1 MMSNSDFEDLMRSKG
16 GCLIKQGAE
25 AKIYKLT
32 LISSKSFSSTNQN
45 NQSSIIQAQPRTI
58 KSTNIS
64 LNSTDLNKTFFSSES
79 YYKNSCLSSKFIKDQ
94 VIIKHRF
101 PKTYRNPKLDSQL
114 TKQRLTQES
123 RSLVRAIK
131 SGIRVPNL
139 ISVNL
144 KQGWIMMEFINGI
157 NLKEFLQNNSSKSIE
172 ISNQEFESSSNIESF
187 EKDVLREVGKILSN
201 IHLIDMIH
209 GDLTTSNIMISSK
222 RTNRSNEKIDDKSD
236 EESFKELSIDNFEI
250 VLIDFG
256 LSSSIVNSIVEDKAV
271 DLYVLER
278 AFTSTHSTT
287 KDFKLDF
294 SMMFDVGCSS
304 MLFDEVLES
313 YSKNLTS
320 KDWKLI
326 FDRLKNVR
334 LRGRKRSMVG

>member
-1 MMSNSDFEDLMRSKG
+1 MPDSQFCTHVDQDVQLCCNILPRV
-16 GCLIKQGAE
+16 LI
-25 AKIYKLT
+25 I
-32 LISSKSFSSTNQN
+32 
-45 NQSSIIQAQPRTI
+45 
-58 KSTNIS
+58 
-64 LNSTDLNKTFFSSES
+64 
-79 YYKNSCLSSKFIKDQ
+79 FIKDQ

-209 GDLTTSNIMISSK
+209 GDLTTSNIMIS
-222 RTNRSNEKIDDKSD
+222 N
-236 EESFKELSIDNFEI
+236 NFEI

>member
-1 MMSNSDFEDLMRSKG
+1 MYSCVVTFYQGLTDMFFLNVAQILCMMSNSDFEDLMRSKG

-25 AKIYKLT
+25 AKIYK
-32 LISSKSFSSTNQN
+32 
-45 NQSSIIQAQPRTI
+45 
-58 KSTNIS
+58 
-64 LNSTDLNKTFFSSES
+64 
-79 YYKNSCLSSKFIKDQ
+79 
-94 VIIKHRF
+94 F

-236 EESFKELSIDNFEI
+236 EESFKD
-250 VLIDFG
+250 
-256 LSSSIVNSIVEDKAV
+256 IVEDKAV